1 MSQSVALITGA
12 GRGIGRAAAIELAL
26 RGYGLALVSRTG
38 EELRE
43 TRQLAEGAD
52 AIEIPADIRA
62 PEQVEAVVGRTVERF
77 GRLDA
82 LIHCAGLAP
91 AVSVERMTPDEWRDV
106 LDTNLSSAFYLAHAA
121 WPVFR
126 RQNAGVIVNIS
137 SMASRDPFPG
147 FAAYGAA
154 KAGLNILSL
163 TLARE
168 GAHIG
173 VRVHTIAP
181 GAVETAM
188 FRGLRSEAQWP
199 AEKTLSPEEVAAV
212 IAQCADGEL
221 RYTSGEVIFLS
232 KTLAGA

>member
-1 MSQSVALITGA
+1 MSQPVALITGA
-12 GRGIGRAAAIELAL
+12 GRGIGRAAAEELAR
-26 RGYGLALVSRTG
+26 RGYRLALVSRTA
-38 EELRE
+38 EQLHE
-43 TRQLAEGAD
+43 TRQALATD
-52 AIEIPADIRA
+52 AIELPADIRDPQQA
-62 PEQVEAVVGRTVERF
+62 ESVVQRTAGAF

-91 AVSVERMTPDEWRDV
+91 AVSVEQMTPDQWRDV

-121 WPVFR
+121 WPIFS

-137 SMASRDPFPG
+137 SMASRDPFPR

-163 TLARE
+163 ALARE

-188 FRGLRSEAQWP
+188 FRRLCTEEQWP
-199 AEKTLSPEEVAAV
+199 ADKTLSPQEVAVV
-212 IAQCADGEL
+212 IAQCAVGEL